1 MKNSGIEWIGQI
13 PDSWQY
19 FRLKDYY
26 VFEKG
31 KNAALYTQEY
41 IGTHNGEFPV
51 YSGQT
56 ENDGIMGTISSF
68 DYDEKECLFTTTVG
82 AKVMTPKVLSGKFS
96 LSQNCLIMKQVKP
109 CCNKYIFYQLLPLFD
124 YTKSMI
130 PSYMQP
136 SLRVADLNTYG
147 FFVPNK
153 AIQEQIADCLDCKC
167 AKIDKLIEVQQA
179 QIEKLKEYK
188 QSVITEAVT
197 KGLDPTAPMKDSGV
211 EWIGKISVE
220 SRIEKLK
227 FLLSCPMQYGANES
241 GSKEVGDGIRYVRIT
256 DITEENALKN
266 SEDNMYLPQSL
277 AENYILRDKDVL
289 FARSGGTV
297 GKTFIYEEKYGKCA
311 FAGYLI
317 KAECDKKK
325 LLARF
330 LSYYTQS
337 SIYELW
343 KNSIFIQ
350 ATIQN
355 IGATK
360 YSNMEMVVHS
370 IEEQKNIVSY
380 LDDKCAKIDKL
391 IALKQS
397 KIEKLQEYKKSLIYE
412 YVTGKKEVM

>member
-360 YSNMEMVVHS
+360 YSNMQMVVHS

-412 YVTGKKEVM
+412 YVTGKKEVI